1 MKRRAVATV
10 VALVATAALFGSCGS
25 GVSSTS
31 QSQQE
36 SVETAEASLRAQG
49 FSKVTLRI
57 RHADGT
63 VEEHC
68 VWLADTEGERGRGL
82 MEITDP
88 SIGGGEAMVFSFDAD
103 TSAAF
108 WMKDTLLPL
117 SIAWVDSSG
126 AVVNT
131 ANMDPCPATT
141 KNCPQFPPGH
151 PYRLAIEMAQGRLQD
166 WGIEPGSMVT
176 LARAC

>member
-1 MKRRAVATV
+1 MKRRAVVTV
-10 VALVATAALFGSCGS
+10 VALVATAALLNSCGS

-31 QSQQE
+31 QSQQH
-36 SVETAEASLRAQG
+36 STSAAEASLRAQG
-49 FSKVTLRI
+49 FTKVTLRL

-63 VEEHC
+63 VDEHC
-68 VWLADTEGERGRGL
+68 VWLADTEVERNRGL
-82 MEITDP
+82 MEVTDP
-88 SIGGGEAMVFSFDAD
+88 SLGGGEAMVFAFDAD

-126 AVVNT
+126 AVVNS

-141 KNCPQFPPGH
+141 KNCPQFPPGS

-166 WGIEPGSMVT
+166 WGIGSDVTIT
-176 LARAC
+176 LAEAC

>member
-1 MKRRAVATV
+1 MKRRAVVTV
-10 VALVATAALFGSCGS
+10 VALVATAALLSSCGS

-31 QSQQE
+31 QSQQH
-36 SVETAEASLRAQG
+36 STSAAEASLRAQG
-49 FSKVTLRI
+49 FTKVTLRL

-63 VEEHC
+63 VDEHC
-68 VWLADTEGERGRGL
+68 VWLADTEVERNRGL
-82 MEITDP
+82 MEVTDP
-88 SIGGGEAMVFSFDAD
+88 SLGGGEAMVFAFDAD

-126 AVVNT
+126 AVVNS

-141 KNCPQFPPGH
+141 KNCPQFPPGS

-166 WGIEPGSMVT
+166 WGIGPDATVT
-176 LARAC
+176 LAEAC